1 MCKTFDYWSRY
12 MLNVSFQEKGQGLVS
27 PLHFAYDFSRKM
39 FLMFYSTSWLNF
51 IAWFPILRE
60 ILGNMFIAIV
70 CWSGCDVM
78 KFEINLIFLIKSVCY
93 VTKKSR
99 QKFKYFEN
107 KKSFWG
113 KLKIIFHHFQ
123 RPFNC
128 QNMSQ
133 TCGCAF

>member
-1 MCKTFDYWSRY
+1 MF
-12 MLNVSFQEKGQGLVS
+12 NVSFQEKGLGLVS
-27 PLHFAYDFSRKM
+27 PLYFAYDFSIKM

-51 IAWFPILRE
+51 IVWLPILRE

-70 CWSGCDVM
+70 CWPGCDVM

-93 VTKKSR
+93 VTIKSR

-113 KLKIIFHHFQ
+113 KLKTIFHHLLSIII
-123 RPFNC
+123 RAFNC

-133 TCGCAF
+133 TCWCTF

>member
-1 MCKTFDYWSRY
+1 MF
-12 MLNVSFQEKGQGLVS
+12 NVSFQEKGLGLVS
-27 PLHFAYDFSRKM
+27 PLYFAYDFSIKM

-51 IAWFPILRE
+51 IVWLPILRE

-70 CWSGCDVM
+70 CWPGCDVM

-99 QKFKYFEN
+99 QKFEYFEN

-113 KLKIIFHHFQ
+113 KLKTIFHHFLSIII
-123 RPFNC
+123 RAFNC
-128 QNMSQ
+128 QNMFQ
-133 TCGCAF
+133 TCGCTF